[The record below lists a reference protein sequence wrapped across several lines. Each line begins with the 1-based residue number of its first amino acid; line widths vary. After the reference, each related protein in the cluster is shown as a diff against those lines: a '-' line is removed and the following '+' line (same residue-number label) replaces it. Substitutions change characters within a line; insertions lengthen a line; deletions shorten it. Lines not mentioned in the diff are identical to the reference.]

1 LQHLHGKFAKHPF
14 VDRRIPIVC
23 DPITVDMAF
32 GTGAVKITPAHDH
45 NDYECGKRHNLEFI
59 NLMNDDGTYND
70 NAGERFKGMK
80 RFHVRT
86 AILEA
91 LKEKGL
97 YIETKDNPM
106 QIPICSKS
114 GDIIE
119 AIMKPQW
126 WVDFKDASAE
136 ALRRTAAGELEILPK
151 SSANE
156 WTRWLTDPQDWCI
169 SRQLWWGHRCPAYLV
184 TIDGQPADEAD
195 NENWVVGR
203 TEEEAMEQA
212 AKKANGK
219 PFTIRQDDD
228 VLDTW
233 FSSGLW
239 PFSIQ
244 GWPSKTPDL
253 ERFYPAQMLETGWD
267 ILFFWVARMVLLGIT
282 LTGQMPFKEVFCH
295 GLIRDAEGRKMS
307 KSLGNVIDPI
317 DLIEGSTLEALHE
330 QLRQGNLADKE
341 ITRAIEGQ
349 KKLFPKGIPQ
359 CGTDALRFA
368 LCNYTTGGMSI
379 ATPAVLFADHAHR
392 SRHLAQGFR
401 RRGLPKV
408 LQQALERYQVLHVQA
423 RNGGH

>member
-1 LQHLHGKFAKHPF
+1 
-14 VDRRIPIVC
+14 
-23 DPITVDMAF
+23 MA
-32 GTGAVKITPAHDH
+32 
-45 NDYECGKRHNLEFI
+45 R
-59 NLMNDDGTYND
+59 
-70 NAGERFKGMK
+70 MK

-91 LKEKGL
+91 LKERGL

-106 QIPICSKS
+106 QIPVCSKS

-126 WVDFKDASAE
+126 WVDFKDASKE
-136 ALRRTAAGELEILPK
+136 ALRRTAQGELEILPK

-156 WTRWLTDPQDWCI
+156 WTRWLSDPQDWCI

-184 TIDGQPADEAD
+184 TIEGEPTPDEAD
-195 NENWVVGR
+195 NESWVVGR
-203 TEEEAMEQA
+203 TEEEAMALAE
-212 AKKANGK
+212 KKAAGRK
-219 PFTIRQDDD
+219 FSIRQDDD

-244 GWPSKTPDL
+244 GWPARTPDL
-253 ERFYPAQMLETGWD
+253 QNFFPAQVLETGWD
-267 ILFFWVARMVLLGIT
+267 ILFFWVARMVLLSIT
-282 LTGQMPFKEVFCH
+282 LTGEIPFKQVYCH

-317 DLIEGSTLEALHE
+317 DLIEGSTLNALHE
-330 QLRQGNLADKE
+330 QLRQGNLAEKE
-341 ITRAIEGQ
+341 INRAIEGQ

-368 LCNYTTGGMSI
+368 LCNYTTGGTC
-379 ATPAVLFADHAHR
+379 A
-392 SRHLAQGFR
+392 LAC
-401 RRGLPKV
+401 L
-408 LQQALERYQVLHVQA
+408 LA
-423 RNGGH
+423 